1 MSDFYAIEN
10 QWVEPNKPQISL
22 HNRLYKYGDGFFES
36 MLIHNGAILHLAS
49 HFERLQISSKL
60 LKIKVPLWLTERSLR
75 LLLLQKC
82 ETEGLKT
89 ARVRLSIYRES
100 PGYYAPAINDSIAI
114 LELNE
119 HPIYTWSERGLKLCA
134 FKELVKDNNYTSM
147 LKTCNSLTYVM
158 AGIHAAENHA
168 DAALIFNQEQRI
180 AEAHHSNVFLYN
192 KNSIVT
198 PPISEYCVNGV
209 MRKVV
214 MNIAK
219 EYGYEVYEQPFTE
232 LHLTTS
238 DEVFLTNATQGIQW
252 VREYNGKPFKNNV
265 SKNLFGKLLG

>member
-1 MSDFYAIEN
+1 MGDFYAIEN

-36 MLIHNGAILHLAS
+36 MLIHKGTILHLAS
-49 HFERLQISSKL
+49 HFERINRSSKL
-60 LKIKVPLWLTERSLR
+60 LKIKLPLWLTERSLR

-100 PGYYAPAINDSIAI
+100 SGYYTPSKNDSIAI

-119 HPIYTWSERGLKLCA
+119 HPIYTWSEKGLKLCA

-158 AGIHAAENHA
+158 AGLYAAENHA

-192 KNSIVT
+192 KNSIIT

-219 EYGYEVYEQPFTE
+219 EYGYEVYEQPITE

-238 DEVFLTNATQGIQW
+238 DEVFLTNATQGVQW

>member
-1 MSDFYAIEN
+1 MKTFYAIEN
-10 QWVEPNKPQISL
+10 QWVEPDKPQITL

-36 MLIHNGAILHLAS
+36 MLMHKGTILHLAS
-49 HFERLQISSKL
+49 HFERLTISSKL
-60 LKIKVPLWLTERSLR
+60 LKIKLPLWLTERSLR

-82 ETEGLKT
+82 DTESLKT
-89 ARVRLSIYRES
+89 ARIRLSIYRES
-100 PGYYAPAINDSIAI
+100 KGLYTPKKNDSIAI
-114 LELNE
+114 IELNE
-119 HPIYTWSERGLKLCA
+119 HPIYEWNEEGLSLCS

-147 LKTCNSLTYVM
+147 LKTCSCLTYVM
-158 AGIHAAENHA
+158 AGIYAKEVNA
-168 DAALIFNQEQRI
+168 DAALIYNQSKRI

-192 KNSIVT
+192 KNAIIT

-219 EYGYEVYEQPFTE
+219 EYGYEIQEQPITE

-238 DEVFLTNATQGIQW
+238 DEVFLTNATSGIMW
-252 VREYNGKPFKNNV
+252 VREYYGKTFKDNV
-265 SKNLFGKLLG
+265 SKNLFSKLLK